1 MSDPDAQDKNLDYEA
16 EGGSVVDVHDAVRRE
31 NVLPPTGREPITF
44 GPLILAAFILLL
56 GAGYLGAYGN
66 FFSDSIYTTDYYR
79 PDPRPPGK
87 GGVVEDDNLPWIDK
101 WLAGGKKVYGN
112 CVACH
117 QPDGK
122 GLPGQF
128 PPLVETDWVSGGT
141 SRLGAVLL
149 NGIMGPLT
157 VEGQSY
163 NGQMPA
169 WAALNDEQIAQVMTY
184 IRFEFGGLAEDPAA
198 VVTAEMVSAAREIHA
213 GQTGFWNEEG
223 LLAIPADD
231 MLPGAQVDL
240 QTGESV
246 GAEGEPAAE

>member
-1 MSDPDAQDKNLDYEA
+1 MSDPDSQEKNLDYEA
-16 EGGSVVDVHDAVRRE
+16 EGGSVVEVHDAVRRE
-31 NVLPPTGREPITF
+31 KILPPTGREPISF
-44 GPLILAAFILLL
+44 GPLIIAAFVLIL

-87 GGVVEDDNLPWIDK
+87 SGPAIDEDLPWIDK
-101 WLAGGKKVYGN
+101 WLAGGKKVYTN

-128 PPLVETDWVSGGT
+128 PPLIGTDWVSGST
-141 SRLGAVLL
+141 SRLGGILL

-169 WAALNDEQIAQVMTY
+169 WSGLSDEQIAQVMTY
-184 IRFEFGGLAEDPAA
+184 IRFEFGGMAEDPAG
-198 VVTAEMVSAAREIHA
+198 VVTAEMVQAARTEHS
-213 GQTGFWNEEG
+213 GQSGFWNEEG
-223 LLAIPADD
+223 LLAIPEDA

-240 QTGESV
+240 QTGEPI
-246 GAEGEPAAE
+246 GGEGEQGAQ

>member
-1 MSDPDAQDKNLDYEA
+1 MSDPDSQEKNLDYEA

-31 NVLPPTGREPITF
+31 RILPPTGREPISF
-44 GPLILAAFILLL
+44 GPLIIAAFVLIL

-66 FFSDSIYTTDYYR
+66 FFSGSIYTTDYYR

-87 GGVVEDDNLPWIDK
+87 DGPGVDQDLPWIDQ
-101 WLAGGKKVYGN
+101 WLAGGKKVYTN

-128 PPLVETDWVSGGT
+128 PPLVGTHWVSGST
-141 SRLGAVLL
+141 SRLGGILL
-149 NGIMGPLT
+149 NGIMGPFT

-169 WAALNDEQIAQVMTY
+169 WAGLSDEQIAQVMTY
-184 IRFEFGGLAEDPAA
+184 IRFEFGGLAEEPTG
-198 VVTAEMVSAAREIHA
+198 VVTTEMVQAAREEFA
-213 GQTGFWNEEG
+213 GQVGFWNEEG
-223 LLAIPADD
+223 LLAIPEDA
-231 MLPGAQVDL
+231 MLPGAQIDL
-240 QTGESV
+240 QTGDPI
-246 GAEGEPAAE
+246 GGEGEPAAQ